1 MGMSAYAV
9 EKQRMLRGSNPSCRC
24 TGAIPVRE
32 RAGLFRQRRQRRVGR
47 RGARRDAYPQRADL
61 SARWFTELD
70 GAPDVRG
77 GRILVRPLRLCVAAN
92 A

>member
-1 MGMSAYAV
+1 MRSKNKGCFAAPIPLAGARV
-9 EKQRMLRGSNPSCRC
+9 PSRLS
-24 TGAIPVRE
+24 E
-32 RAGLFRQRRQRRVGR
+32 RPGLFRQRRQRRVGV

-70 GAPDVRG
+70 GAADVRG